1 MLVLAWPVMYPLAGA
16 RSLKKATG
24 SHEPFYPPE
33 RSSRFAKVSLD
44 MSGDGLKDEAAL
56 VIDRARH
63 HSGLGVCF
71 AKKEPTLP
79 PNCHILVDDDLE
91 DSYDD
96 MGLVVC
102 PPGLSPL
109 QHKVADDA
117 WLEIRCAIRPAG
129 ARPPRTARHSRPTDC
144 QPDSRA
150 GDRLWPHLD
159 WFKAPCT

>member
-16 RSLKKATG
+16 RSLKKATD

-44 MSGDGLKDEAAL
+44 MSGDGLKDGAAL

-63 HSGLGVCF
+63 HSGLRVCF

-102 PPGLSPL
+102 PPRAATSTTQGGGRC
-109 QHKVADDA
+109 VARNPVCNPTGRRKA
-117 WLEIRCAIRPAG
+117 STHRPA
-129 ARPPRTARHSRPTDC
+129 
-144 QPDSRA
+144 
-150 GDRLWPHLD
+150 
-159 WFKAPCT
+159 